1 MKVVGRNVLDEFG
14 RNHADVLSQIKYWLR
29 EAESAEWRSPK
40 DIKQRYPHASIF
52 SDNRVIFN
60 LKGNKYRLEAK
71 INYGAGVLLIKR
83 IGTHGEYSKWV
94 L

>member
-1 MKVVGRNVLDEFG
+1 MKVVGRNVVDEFG
-14 RNHADVLSQIKYWLR
+14 QNHADVLSQVKYWLC

-40 DIKQRYPHASIF
+40 DIKQRYPHASIL
-52 SDNRVIFN
+52 SKNRVIFN

-71 INYGAGVLLIKR
+71 INYAAGVVLIKR
-83 IGTHGEYSKWV
+83 MGTHAEYSKWD

>member
-1 MKVVGRNVLDEFG
+1 MKVVGRNVLEEFG
-14 RNHADVLSQIKYWLR
+14 RNHADVLSQLKCWLR
-29 EAESAEWRSPK
+29 EAESAEWQSPK
-40 DIKQRYPHASIF
+40 DIKQRYPHASIL

-71 INYGAGVLLIKR
+71 INYTVGLVLIKR
-83 IGTHGEYSKWV
+83 MGTHGEYSKWD

>member
-1 MKVVGRNVLDEFG
+1 MKVVGRNVLGEFG
-14 RNHADVLSQIKYWLR
+14 RSHADFLSQAKYWLR

-40 DIKQRYPHASIF
+40 DIKHRYTHASIL

-60 LKGNKYRLEAK
+60 LKGNKYRLLAK
-71 INYGAGVLLIKR
+71 INYIVGVILIKR
-83 IGTHGEYSKWV
+83 VGTHAEYSKWN